1 MVLDGILEVASLE
14 QQISHGHEAENVL
27 GIEVNALLEVLGR
40 DLELSLL
47 EIQDTQL
54 AEGLVVV
61 CVLVDTLNVV
71 IFRHLRVVRQEMQR
85 LSVAEN
91 GGDAVR
97 V

>member
-27 GIEVNALLEVLGR
+27 WIEINALLEVLSR

-47 EIQDTQL
+47 EIKDAQL

-61 CVLVDTLNVV
+61 CVLVDALNVV